1 MWHYIVSPKIIIWI
15 FWGKNTLHCYLNQI
29 IIWHQFIWLIFA
41 GVVWF
46 YFQVCNI
53 LKLLPNKKTFKT
65 LKNVVSFSLGLC
77 MEQLT
82 FDLLKIFGLSSGSSR
97 SSFRGRNTYTLSFGR
112 LVLTNYK
119 AEKFFLKFNSGKIW
133 KMPRKKNFLNCLS
146 KI

>member
-1 MWHYIVSPKIIIWI
+1 M
-15 FWGKNTLHCYLNQI
+15 
-29 IIWHQFIWLIFA
+29 
-41 GVVWF
+41 
-46 YFQVCNI
+46 CNI

-119 AEKFFLKFNSGKIW
+119 AENFFLKFNSGKIW
-133 KMPRKKNFLNCLS
+133 KIPREKNFLDCLS
-146 KI
+146 KIYQFCPWCFMVHIVFKRLPWLLVLWLAKIDLQFLRNTDTYMLLPYTH

>member
-1 MWHYIVSPKIIIWI
+1 MWHYIVSSKIIIWI
-15 FWGKNTLHCYLNQI
+15 FGGKNTLHCYLNQI

-41 GVVWF
+41 GVVWL
-46 YFQVCNI
+46 YFQVGNI

-65 LKNVVSFSLGLC
+65 LENVVFFSLGLC
-77 MEQLT
+77 MEKLT

-119 AEKFFLKFNSGKIW
+119 AENFSLNSILAKYGKSLVKRTFLIV
-133 KMPRKKNFLNCLS
+133 
-146 KI
+146 